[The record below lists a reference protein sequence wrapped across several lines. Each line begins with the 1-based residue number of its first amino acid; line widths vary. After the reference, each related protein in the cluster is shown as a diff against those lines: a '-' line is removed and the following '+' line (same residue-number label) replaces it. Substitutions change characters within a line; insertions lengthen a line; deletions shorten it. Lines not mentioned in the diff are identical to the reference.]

1 MSYTKRNRGFTLIEL
16 LVVIAIIALLVSI
29 LLPSLKQAKDLAKAV
44 ICATNQRNLHM
55 GLNQY
60 TNEWDGAM
68 PTVNKLY
75 IKQAEGWGGYKKFMG
90 PEHYA
95 SILAREQMIA
105 INDMPTLK
113 EANSILCPMMAEAS
127 PSGWQFDDDGQAK
140 DLWPQYFDGATQMT
154 YTTSPGGHGERIVN
168 NIAAVFNPFEFPAV
182 KSKLKKTKYEQW
194 TTLGLL
200 DTHHGGRSTSWV
212 ARYKWHGNRYFPPG
226 PHSGKYTM
234 TFFDGHVITTD
245 FDEVVENEWY
255 IDD

>member
-60 TNEWDGAM
+60 SNEWDGAM
-68 PTVNKLY
+68 PTANKLY
-75 IKQAEGWGGYKKFMG
+75 IKQAEGWGGWSKFMG
-90 PEHYA
+90 PQHYA
-95 SILAREQMIA
+95 AILAREQMIA

-113 EANSILCPMMAEAS
+113 EVNSILCPMMAEAS
-127 PSGWQFDDDGQAK
+127 TPGQFDDDGQAK
-140 DLWPQYFDGATQMT
+140 DLWPAYFDGATQMT
-154 YTTSPGGHGERIVN
+154 YTTDPDGHSERIVN
-168 NIAAVFNPFEFPAV
+168 NTAAVHNPFEFPAV
-182 KSKLKKTKYEQW
+182 KSRLQKTKYAQW
-194 TTLGLL
+194 TTLGLQ
-200 DTHHGGRSTSWV
+200 DMTHEGRSTSRV
-212 ARYKWHGNRYFPPG
+212 ARFRWHGNRVEPAG